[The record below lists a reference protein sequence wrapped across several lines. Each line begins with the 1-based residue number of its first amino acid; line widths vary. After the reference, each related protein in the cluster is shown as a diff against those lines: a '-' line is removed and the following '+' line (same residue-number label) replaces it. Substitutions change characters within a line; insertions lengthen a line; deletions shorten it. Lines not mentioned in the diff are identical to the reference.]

1 MQLATELN
9 NRGIEVPHAL
19 DMHDNASQ
27 MNNVIERFTPGLFE
41 YKDNVIVRADSEL
54 EAIKQIFNGEWET
67 AIIKSYNLNGL
78 PDDEFETQLSQGN
91 WNGVLE
97 FEKENGFFKNIGN
110 GLFTDEMVMLGV
122 NSKHAVNAS
131 LFAEKATD
139 QTQAELRSFVANT
152 PDLQTKHNLGQQH
165 NAPSI

>member
-1 MQLATELN
+1 M
-9 NRGIEVPHAL
+9 
-19 DMHDNASQ
+19 
-27 MNNVIERFTPGLFE
+27 
-41 YKDNVIVRADSEL
+41 RADSEL
-54 EAIKQIFNGEWET
+54 EAIKQIFNGDLET

-78 PDDEFETQLSQGN
+78 PDDEFKTQLNQGD

-110 GLFTDEMVMLGV
+110 GLFTDKMLTLGV

-131 LFAEKATD
+131 LFADKAID
-139 QTQAELRSFVANT
+139 RTQSDLRRFVTNT
-152 PDLQTKHNLGQQH
+152 PDLETKHNLEQQL

>member
-1 MQLATELN
+1 MAAELN
-9 NRGIEVPHAL
+9 NRGIEVPHVL
-19 DMHDNASQ
+19 DMNDNASQ

-41 YKDNVIVRADSEL
+41 YKDNVIVREDSEL
-54 EAIKQIFNGEWET
+54 EAIKQILNGDLET

-97 FEKENGFFKNIGN
+97 FEKENSFFKNIGN
-110 GLFTDEMVMLGV
+110 GLFTDEMVALGV

-131 LFAEKATD
+131 LFTDKAID
-139 QTQAELRSFVANT
+139 RTQAELRSFVANT
-152 PDLQTKHNLGQQH
+152 PDLQSKHNLDQQR
-165 NAPSI
+165 NALASK